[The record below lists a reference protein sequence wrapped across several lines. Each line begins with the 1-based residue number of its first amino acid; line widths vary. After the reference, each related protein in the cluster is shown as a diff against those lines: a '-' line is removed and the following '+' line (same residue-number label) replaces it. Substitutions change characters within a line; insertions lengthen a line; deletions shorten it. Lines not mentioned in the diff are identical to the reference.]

1 MFDCLSFDWLG
12 VQVILAPVADF
23 SDDSFEHDH
32 NNVGV
37 GDYGCSDHDY
47 INVDNGMKRMSA
59 TRQQSR

>member
-37 GDYGCSDHDY
+37 GDYGCCDY
-47 INVDNGMKRMSA
+47 SNVDNGVNRMSA
-59 TRQQSR
+59 TRQQSQ